1 MRWQSLSRCAN
12 GLDRPRGAAL
22 KNLACDCVR
31 KSAAGAFA
39 VIEFAQGCFQ
49 IIRSKVWPAL
59 VREHEFSEGAFPKQ
73 KIRETLLS
81 AGADQQIHVRRS
93 AAQNFRQNVAER
105 FGRELGHFVEAASSV
120 KNGFPRGVID
130 RHAQM

>member
-1 MRWQSLSRCAN
+1 MRWQSLSRHAN
-12 GLDRPRGAAL
+12 SLDRPRGAAL

-39 VIEFAQGCFQ
+39 VIEFAQGRFQ
-49 IIRSKVWPAL
+49 IIGRKIGPAL
-59 VREHEFSEGAFPKQ
+59 VREDKLGEGAFPKE

-93 AAQNFRQNVAER
+93 AAQNF
-105 FGRELGHFVEAASSV
+105 
-120 KNGFPRGVID
+120 
-130 RHAQM
+130 